1 MRKLSLTVNGE
12 RHDIDAE
19 DSATLLD
26 VLRLKLFL
34 TGTKSNCLEAECGV
48 CTVLIDGRAI
58 NSCITLAAQCEGADI
73 RTIEG
78 MADGDK
84 LHALQQSFIECDAVQ
99 CGYCIPGMIMTAA
112 GLLNEK
118 PNPSF
123 EEIQEGLCGTLC
135 RCTGYTKIVQA
146 VQHAAQDGRV
156 RQ

>member
-1 MRKLSLTVNGE
+1 MRNLSLTINGS
-12 RHDIDAE
+12 RYDILAE

-26 VLRLKLFL
+26 VLRDKLFL

-48 CTVLIDGRAI
+48 CTVLINGRAI
-58 NSCITLAAQCEGADI
+58 NSCITLAAQCEGSDI

-78 MADGDK
+78 MAQDDK
-84 LHALQQSFIECDAVQ
+84 LHPLQQSFIECDAVQ

-123 EEIQEGLCGTLC
+123 AEIQEGLCGTLC

-146 VQHAAQDGRV
+146 VQHAVQNGQE